1 MIQYYIADQNSINLI
16 FLLYIEVNKAIID
29 LDTENE
35 KIWKCY
41 YFKHEQMDEH
51 KLTKQNLHC

>member
-1 MIQYYIADQNSINLI
+1 MLQYYIADQNSIKLL

-35 KIWKCY
+35 DMEMLL
-41 YFKHEQMDEH
+41 F
-51 KLTKQNLHC
+51 

>member
-1 MIQYYIADQNSINLI
+1 MLQQYIADQNSIKLI